1 MLSEFKAFLL
11 RGNVVDLAVAVVIGT
26 AFTAVV
32 STFVVALLTP
42 LVAALFGKPDFSEL
56 AFTIND
62 SRFRYGAFIN
72 SVITFLSVA
81 AAVFFLVVK
90 PMNMLAARR
99 RRGDEPPP
107 EPTEDILILRDIR
120 ELLRDRG

>member
-56 AFTIND
+56 TFTIND
-62 SRFRYGAFIN
+62 SRFRYGTFIN

-81 AAVFFLVVK
+81 AALFFLVVK

-120 ELLRDRG
+120 ELLRDRA